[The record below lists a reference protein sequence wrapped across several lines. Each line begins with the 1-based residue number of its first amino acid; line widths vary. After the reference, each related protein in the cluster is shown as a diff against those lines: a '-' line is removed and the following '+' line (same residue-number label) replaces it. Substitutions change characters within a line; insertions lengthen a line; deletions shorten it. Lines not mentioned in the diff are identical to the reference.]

1 MEISVFIGPT
11 HKTYQAGIRV
21 NNGNRATISDVVN
34 PLLIVVVQDSRSAR
48 NSKYIFFE
56 TVWNLLGSE
65 VLSAKHDN
73 CLLLLIQL
81 TETQRVG

>member
-1 MEISVFIGPT
+1 MFIGPT

-21 NNGNRATISDVVN
+21 NNGNRATIGDMVN
-34 PLLIVVVQDSRSAR
+34 PLLIVVVEDSRSAR

-56 TVWNLLGSE
+56 TAWNLLGSE

-73 CLLLLIQL
+73 CLLFLIQL
-81 TETQRVG
+81 IETQRVG